1 MKKKISRSITLVGPF
16 PPPYGGI
23 SIHLERLTRY
33 LDQSQYDYIVYN
45 GTSDSTFTNRI
56 ISVRNRKLFFIVKL
70 FLFEKSKI
78 FHLHTPNFLAR
89 VVFGIMAMF
98 RSGKFVISIQGRSI
112 NLSIE
117 KGLIKKW
124 ITFLILNQMDAI
136 IACNEKIKNDCIKK
150 IGLSKN
156 KIFMIPAYIPPL
168 IEDIKDPPPY
178 LSNFIRSHFPVIC
191 ATGWIGQKYKTEDVY
206 GIDMLIELTER
217 LMPDFP
223 NIGLVLSV
231 NGTESEQ
238 LSQQTVNH
246 AKALVGDHI
255 NFVIEQLDD
264 IVGLYRDC
272 DLFCRPTN
280 TDGDAVS
287 IREALHVGTPVIASD
302 CVARPVECFL
312 FKSRNMDDF
321 EHAVRKAL
329 MRIDE
334 LSVVPSVAGTP
345 NNAEQIL
352 QLYNTLI
359 AGN

>member
-1 MKKKISRSITLVGPF
+1 MQKISRSITLVGPF

-23 SIHLERLTRY
+23 SIHLQRLTRY
-33 LDQSQYDYIVYN
+33 LDQSQYDYTLYN
-45 GTSDSTFTNRI
+45 GTSDSSCSNRI
-56 ISVRNRKLFFIVKL
+56 ISVKNRKLFFIVKL
-70 FLFEKSKI
+70 FLFERSKI

-98 RSGKFVISIQGRSI
+98 RSGKYVISIQGRSI

-117 KGLIKKW
+117 KSLIKKW
-124 ITFLILNQMDAI
+124 ITFWILNQMDAI
-136 IACNEKIKNDCIKK
+136 IACNENIKNDCINK
-150 IGLSKN
+150 IGLSKK

-168 IEDIKDPPPY
+168 VEDIKEPPAY
-178 LSNFIRSHFPVIC
+178 LSKFIQSHFPVLC
-191 ATGWIGQKYKTEDVY
+191 ATGWIGQKYNAEDVY

-231 NGTESEQ
+231 NGAESEK
-238 LSQQTVNH
+238 LVQQTINH

-255 NFVIEQLDD
+255 NFIIEQLDD
-264 IVGLYRDC
+264 VVGLYRDC

-302 CVARPVECFL
+302 CVTRPVECVL
-312 FKSRNMDDF
+312 FKSRNMNDF
-321 EHAVRKAL
+321 EHTVRKAL
-329 MRIDE
+329 KRIDK
-334 LSVVPSVAGTP
+334 LFVVPKVEGAP
-345 NNAEQIL
+345 NNAELIL

-359 AGN
+359 AGD